1 MHSDSTKPPLWQV
14 MHAQRANREQSNWR
28 EEMATTHVAVPSLRS
43 ERAAEGGGP
52 DAPPA
57 LSVPEQEA
65 GAELATGD
73 ELDDAMV
80 GTKAVATEAAA
91 AGTTVAEAAEAEG
104 AAVEAAVE
112 TSVAD
117 SVAVAIPAVGKAD
130 VETDVETVEAVEDS
144 AAKTPKFGEAA
155 VESAVDEAEMKP
167 PAPK

>member
-1 MHSDSTKPPLWQV
+1 
-14 MHAQRANREQSNWR
+14 MHAQLANREQSNWR

-117 SVAVAIPAVGKAD
+117 SVAVAIPAAVGKAD